1 MQRYGKEDVSKRFQ
15 FVYLKYYYK
24 VLTPLIQSLSA
35 AQVYVENKVK
45 ECSFMLLYVSTA
57 DFMLGKKNKIKSA
70 GRINRTSGAHEP
82 GDSVEEKH
90 RQE

>member
-1 MQRYGKEDVSKRFQ
+1 
-15 FVYLKYYYK
+15 
-24 VLTPLIQSLSA
+24 
-35 AQVYVENKVK
+35 
-45 ECSFMLLYVSTA
+45 MLLYVSTA

-70 GRINRTSGAHEP
+70 GRISRTSGAHEP